1 MVFEGE
7 KKKDKEDEEDMRNSD
22 ESGWGTYGLDGKR
35 GWIGER
41 RKDIYIYIE
50 WNKMISCVEQNG
62 R

>member
-35 GWIGER
+35 G
-41 RKDIYIYIE
+41 
-50 WNKMISCVEQNG
+50 
-62 R
+62 